1 MQDIEIP
8 LTQLERMTI
17 QELAEEAGI
26 SLEKMTKILIDEG
39 MTERLR
45 TSQKIG
51 SKTQVI
57 DFKGPQNVLKRGER

>member
-8 LTQLERMTI
+8 LTQLERMAI

-51 SKTQVI
+51 STTVI

>member
-8 LTQLERMTI
+8 LTQLERMAI
-17 QELAEEAGI
+17 QELADEAGI

-51 SKTQVI
+51 STTVI